1 LPAAID
7 PPPLPTIDARVLA
20 TTPMTLSPELEFV
33 RTPCLQG
40 DFVSLASALHHPR
53 LADPLVFLGGRELA
67 PLLQT
72 LAPGQT
78 PLQIA
83 QSWSNRMPL
92 ESGMAIA
99 GWLVSHGILVGQPT
113 HGGAPS

>member
-1 LPAAID
+1 
-7 PPPLPTIDARVLA
+7 
-20 TTPMTLSPELEFV
+20 MELSPELEFIS
-33 RTPCLQG
+33 TPCLQG
-40 DFVSLASALHHPR
+40 DFVNLASALHHPR
-53 LADPLVFLGGRELA
+53 LTSPLVFLGGRELA

-72 LAPGQT
+72 LPPGRT

-99 GWLVSHGILVGQPT
+99 GWLINHGILVERPNR
-113 HGGAPS
+113 GGAPL

>member
-1 LPAAID
+1 
-7 PPPLPTIDARVLA
+7 
-20 TTPMTLSPELEFV
+20 MQLSPELEFV
-33 RTPCLQG
+33 RTPCLHG

-53 LADPLVFLGGRELA
+53 LAEPLVFLGGRELA

-72 LAPGQT
+72 LPPGQT

-99 GWLVSHGILVGQPT
+99 GWLVSHGLLVERPDQ
-113 HGGAPS
+113 GGARS